1 MKLNA
6 INPETVG
13 DLKPK
18 SLGLTPEQLR
28 IYNIL
33 LSDPNAFIIP
43 SKYYHF
49 QELHYFVEQ
58 KKYFQRSTFDSLL
71 KKGIIATADGER
83 YKLKENLNK
92 EVYSSCSF
100 TGCPNPAEWYIGT
113 WQCCDKCAEKW
124 VTPSSSAP
132 GHFFSQWGTSYR
144 SGQKNILAHDLKNN
158 NPYKLVVKDLNHG
171 N

>member
-58 KKYFQRSTFDSLL
+58 KK
-71 KKGIIATADGER
+71 
-83 YKLKENLNK
+83 
-92 EVYSSCSF
+92 
-100 TGCPNPAEWYIGT
+100 
-113 WQCCDKCAEKW
+113 
-124 VTPSSSAP
+124 
-132 GHFFSQWGTSYR
+132 
-144 SGQKNILAHDLKNN
+144 
-158 NPYKLVVKDLNHG
+158 
-171 N
+171 